1 MLGVKYYM
9 AFSPAVFAQAKKD
22 PDLKLIATT
31 KTWPAPGAQW
41 RIYLIKDS
49 PMVEPLTATP
59 NVVASIS
66 SQYNWLN
73 ANETWWLTPSLQS
86 VYAAETGPANW
97 PRASSVTTMT
107 KSAPLASVTVSHVH
121 IGLQSLSFH
130 VSRVGVPMLVKI
142 SYYPRWHATGATG
155 PYRVS
160 PNLMVVVPTFKNVS
174 LNYTST
180 PALSLGNVLSDL
192 TVISGLIVLYMVL
205 RRRRK
210 ASR

>member
-1 MLGVKYYM
+1 
-9 AFSPAVFAQAKKD
+9 
-22 PDLKLIATT
+22 
-31 KTWPAPGAQW
+31 
-41 RIYLIKDS
+41 
-49 PMVEPLTATP
+49 
-59 NVVASIS
+59 
-66 SQYNWLN
+66 
-73 ANETWWLTPSLQS
+73 LTPSLQS

-121 IGLQSLSFH
+121 VGLQSLSFH

-160 PNLMVVVPTFKNVS
+160 PNLMVVVPTSKNVS